1 MKILSIYPYTHISS
15 AALLINGKVVSAAQE
30 ERFNRK
36 KMSTD
41 FPSQSIKWCLDKN
54 KIKFKDIDYIV
65 VPWNPQKNINH
76 ASLRWVNELRWRGE
90 MLTNVPT
97 NLMRLI
103 NENSDDKISMSW
115 GKNKLIF
122 FHHHLCHSAF
132 GFYQSGFNHASILT
146 IDGHG
151 ENETCFLGELKIQ
164 LI

>member
-1 MKILSIYPYTHISS
+1 
-15 AALLINGKVVSAAQE
+15 
-30 ERFNRK
+30 
-36 KMSTD
+36 
-41 FPSQSIKWCLDKN
+41 
-54 KIKFKDIDYIV
+54 
-65 VPWNPQKNINH
+65 
-76 ASLRWVNELRWRGE
+76 

-122 FHHHLCHSAF
+122 FDHHLCHSAF

-151 ENETCFLGELKIQ
+151 ENETCFLER
-164 LI
+164 

>member
-1 MKILSIYPYTHISS
+1 
-15 AALLINGKVVSAAQE
+15 
-30 ERFNRK
+30 
-36 KMSTD
+36 MSTD

-122 FHHHLCHSAF
+122 FDHHLCHSAF

-151 ENETCFLGELKIQ
+151 ENETCFLGEVKNKKLTKLLQFSILTLLVCFMEHL
-164 LI
+164 LIF